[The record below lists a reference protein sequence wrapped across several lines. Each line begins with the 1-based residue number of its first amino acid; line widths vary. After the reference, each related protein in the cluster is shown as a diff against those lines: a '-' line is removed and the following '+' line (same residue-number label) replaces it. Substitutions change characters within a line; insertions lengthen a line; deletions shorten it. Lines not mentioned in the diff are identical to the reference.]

1 MAGREGGRHMESST
15 NLYTHHV
22 QNRELVGS
30 SSVIRELSLV
40 LCDDLEVW
48 GGGGEGRRLK
58 RKETDVNIQLIP
70 IVVEQKLTQYCKAM
84 ILQ

>member
-1 MAGREGGRHMESST
+1 MWTCGHGRRRGWETYGESST

-58 RKETDVNIQLIP
+58 RKETDVNTQLIP
-70 IVVEQKLTQYCKAM
+70 IVVSRN
-84 ILQ
+84 